1 LRVNAIEPL
10 NEIRAQLEGRDT
22 ELTSSL
28 ESIERE
34 REIVRK
40 QLGLIQEL
48 ASLEEQ
54 RAGTGTTTSSTK
66 ATAATESA
74 RTASQP
80 AAVVGSAGDASE
92 PAGIHAEASKAEPA
106 KSEPAHP
113 EPTKSEPVRS
123 DAAKPEPVKPG
134 PEAPPAKD
142 EPAAAPF
149 GRGPS
154 PWPRSAGEPDT
165 ELLRRIRAS

>member
-1 LRVNAIEPL
+1 VDAIEPL
-10 NEIRAQLEGRDT
+10 NTIRTQLEARDT

-28 ESIERE
+28 ESIGRE

-54 RAGTGTTTSSTK
+54 RAGTGTPPAITK
-66 ATAATESA
+66 AAAPTDAA
-74 RTASQP
+74 RSASQP
-80 AAVVGSAGDASE
+80 AAAAGSADDASE
-92 PAGIHAEASKAEPA
+92 SAGTHAEAAKAELA
-106 KSEPAHP
+106 KSEPARP
-113 EPTKSEPVRS
+113 ELAKSEPVHP
-123 DAAKPEPVKPG
+123 DAVKPEPGKPG
-134 PEAPPAKD
+134 LQAPAKD
-142 EPAAAPF
+142 EPAAATF

>member
-1 LRVNAIEPL
+1 MNAIGPL
-10 NEIRAQLEGRDT
+10 NEIRTQLEDRDT
-22 ELTSSL
+22 ELTSSI

-54 RAGTGTTTSSTK
+54 RSGTGTAPAVAKTPP
-66 ATAATESA
+66 TESA
-74 RTASQP
+74 RNASQP
-80 AAVVGSAGDASE
+80 TTATASAQDASE
-92 PAGIHAEASKAEPA
+92 SGGNRSEAVKSEPAKSEAARSEPA
-106 KSEPAHP
+106 KSEPVRPDAA
-113 EPTKSEPVRS
+113 KSEP
-123 DAAKPEPVKPG
+123 AKTG
-134 PEAPPAKD
+134 PEAPATKD

>member
-1 LRVNAIEPL
+1 VNAIEPL
-10 NEIRAQLEGRDT
+10 NSIRAQLEARDT

-28 ESIERE
+28 ASIERE

-40 QLGLIQEL
+40 QLGLIEEL

-54 RAGTGTTTSSTK
+54 RAGTGTTTASTK
-66 ATAATESA
+66 ATAATEAA
-74 RTASQP
+74 RNASQP
-80 AAVVGSAGDASE
+80 AAAVGSAGDAGES
-92 PAGIHAEASKAEPA
+92 AGAHAEAAKAEPA
-106 KSEPAHP
+106 
-113 EPTKSEPVRS
+113 KSEPVRS

-134 PEAPPAKD
+134 PETPPAKE

>member
-1 LRVNAIEPL
+1 MNAIEPL
-10 NEIRAQLEGRDT
+10 NTIRTQLEARDT

-54 RAGTGTTTSSTK
+54 RAATGTP
-66 ATAATESA
+66 AASAKTVAPADAA

-80 AAVVGSAGDASE
+80 AAAAGSAGDTSE
-92 PAGIHAEASKAEPA
+92 TAGTHAEVAKAEPA
-106 KSEPAHP
+106 KSDTARP
-113 EPTKSEPVRS
+113 ELAKAEPVQP
-123 DAAKPEPVKPG
+123 DAAKPEPAKPG
-134 PEAPPAKD
+134 LEAPAKD

>member
-1 LRVNAIEPL
+1 MNAIEPL
-10 NEIRAQLEGRDT
+10 NEIRTQLEGRDT

-40 QLGLIQEL
+40 QLALIQEL

-54 RAGTGTTTSSTK
+54 RAGTGAAPAVAK
-66 ATAATESA
+66 ATTPTESA

-80 AAVVGSAGDASE
+80 ATSPGQDASE
-92 PAGIHAEASKAEPA
+92 SAGTHAEAAKAEPA
-106 KSEPAHP
+106 KSEPPRP
-113 EPTKSEPVRS
+113 EPAKSEPVRP
-123 DAAKPEPVKPG
+123 DAAKAEPAKPAL
-134 PEAPPAKD
+134 ETPAVKD